1 MKKTPM
7 PHTSSCF
14 VMETEPL
21 RRVKSWHLTIF
32 YVTSDTM
39 SWYFMSWLD
48 LLKQPLWYNKSP
60 LVETI
65 NWGPLV
71 YTLYASKT
79 ALLLYVILNGWLYLF
94 IVCFWLLHGW
104 YHVKMLSVSAHVP
117 YTPYNH
123 ASVNTYSVSWIQATY
138 VGCMCVCCNCNLT
151 PALLAQWLGSFSF
164 TFSSFYFSHATVVTQ
179 GWKGYQ
185 DESQHRKL
193 TMEKKILLGLKP
205 QSLC

>member
-1 MKKTPM
+1 MAGPSQTASVVQ
-7 PHTSSCF
+7 HSVF
-14 VMETEPL
+14 
-21 RRVKSWHLTIF
+21 
-32 YVTSDTM
+32 
-39 SWYFMSWLD
+39 
-48 LLKQPLWYNKSP
+48 KSP

-65 NWGPLV
+65 NWGPFV
-71 YTLYASKT
+71 YTLYICKQNC
-79 ALLLYVILNGWLYLF
+79 ALVVCDPEWVTVSFYSMFWMFTKVVYLHNNT
-94 IVCFWLLHGW
+94 IWLLHGW

-123 ASVNTYSVSWIQATY
+123 ASVNTYSVSWIQVTY
-138 VGCMCVCCNCNLT
+138 VGCMCVCCNHNLT
-151 PALLAQWLGSFSF
+151 PALQAQWLGSF
-164 TFSSFYFSHATVVTQ
+164 TVLLLVASHATVVTQ